1 MCINITLSR
10 DGQRSHPLYAVFM
23 SLLYF
28 LQVLDSDVTGRKKIE
43 VIQLQGHLFFGNIS
57 LFGESVKK
65 IIQSNPAG
73 ELPFIVS
80 SSNDL
85 ILGCPPLR
93 CNSSTTCFA
102 HVFVDAKGNY

>member
-1 MCINITLSR
+1 
-10 DGQRSHPLYAVFM
+10 M
-23 SLLYF
+23 SFILYF

-80 SSNDL
+80 SSRDL

-93 CNSSTTCFA
+93 CNPSTTCFS

>member
-1 MCINITLSR
+1 MCVKLPSVEIGR
-10 DGQRSHPLYAVFM
+10 DLISFILC
-23 SLLYF
+23 L
-28 LQVLDSDVTGRKKIE
+28 LQVLDSDIAGRKKIE

-80 SSNDL
+80 SSSDL
-85 ILGCPPLR
+85 IRSCLSLR
-93 CNSSTTCFA
+93 NFFDNSFCSL
-102 HVFVDAKGNY
+102 FVDAKGNH